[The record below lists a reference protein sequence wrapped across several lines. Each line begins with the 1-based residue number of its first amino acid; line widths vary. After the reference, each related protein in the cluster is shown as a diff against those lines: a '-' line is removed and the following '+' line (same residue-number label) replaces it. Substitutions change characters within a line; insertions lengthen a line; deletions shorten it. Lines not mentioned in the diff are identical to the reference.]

1 MLPLRPSPRT
11 RSRKG
16 PDAKKLGVIG
26 AVPGMIGC
34 LQALEAVKYLTGT
47 GELLV
52 GRFLSFD
59 GQAMDFE
66 IVELPPDPD
75 CPACGKT

>member
-1 MLPLRPSPRT
+1 MP
-11 RSRKG
+11 
-16 PDAKKLGVIG
+16 GV
-26 AVPGMIGC
+26 IGC